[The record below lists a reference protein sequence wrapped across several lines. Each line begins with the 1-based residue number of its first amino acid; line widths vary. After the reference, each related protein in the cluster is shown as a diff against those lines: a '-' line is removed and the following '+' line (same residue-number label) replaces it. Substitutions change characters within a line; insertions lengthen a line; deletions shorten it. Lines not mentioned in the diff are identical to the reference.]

1 MSDIAVLNCYEGL
14 AGRHRRPASGLAVS
28 AAEGIMSDED
38 ARRPTHGTLAVDAG
52 DAGDAAAA
60 ADASP
65 QALLD
70 MMRRLRARERAYL
83 ASLLHDGPIQEL
95 AAVALELGE
104 VRPPPTEPTE
114 PTQPTEPTRPTE
126 PTAPTRSTEPTQLTA
141 PTEPTGLVR
150 QVHAIGRT
158 LCRLQDELWP
168 FPRPGSGLIEILK
181 QRTAW
186 LLSTSLAVAVGEGVA
201 ELPESDVQ
209 AVADVTELIL
219 AGLGNAEAWDRPI
232 VAVRADPDL
241 IFLELNMTPAPW
253 RDPASGGAA
262 AAGAAAVGA
271 WLHRLAAAIKARAD
285 VGLDDRRLRIWMEIP
300 RDPDRRPPARAQA

>member
-14 AGRHRRPASGLAVS
+14 VGRHRRPAPGLAVS
-28 AAEGIMSDED
+28 AAEGDHE
-38 ARRPTHGTLAVDAG
+38 RRRRAASHPWNLAVDAV
-52 DAGDAAAA
+52 
-60 ADASP
+60 DASP

-104 VRPPPTEPTE
+104 VRPPPTATTQPTA
-114 PTQPTEPTRPTE
+114 PTQPTEPN
-126 PTAPTRSTEPTQLTA
+126 
-141 PTEPTGLVR
+141 GLVR

-201 ELPESDVQ
+201 ELPELDVQ

-262 AAGAAAVGA
+262 AVGA

-300 RDPDRRPPARAQA
+300 RLSTPPGRPASRAPSPPGPSR

>member
-1 MSDIAVLNCYEGL
+1 
-14 AGRHRRPASGLAVS
+14 
-28 AAEGIMSDED
+28 MSDED
-38 ARRPTHGTLAVDAG
+38 ARRPTHGTLAVDAV
-52 DAGDAAAA
+52 DAG
-60 ADASP
+60 DASP

-104 VRPPPTEPTE
+104 VRGPPTEPTE
-114 PTQPTEPTRPTE
+114 P
-126 PTAPTRSTEPTQLTA
+126 A
-141 PTEPTGLVR
+141 EPTGLVR

-186 LLSTSLAVAVGEGVA
+186 LLSTTLAVAVGEGVA
-201 ELPESDVQ
+201 ELPELDVQ

-262 AAGAAAVGA
+262 AVGA

-300 RDPDRRPPARAQA
+300 RVSTPPGRPASRALSPPGPSR

>member
-1 MSDIAVLNCYEGL
+1 MKGW
-14 AGRHRRPASGLAVS
+14 S
-28 AAEGIMSDED
+28 AATAARRRAWPSVPRRVIMSDED
-38 ARRPTHGTLAVDAG
+38 ARRPTHGTLAVDAV
-52 DAGDAAAA
+52 DAG
-60 ADASP
+60 DASP

-104 VRPPPTEPTE
+104 VRPPPTEPTA
-114 PTQPTEPTRPTE
+114 TTR
-126 PTAPTRSTEPTQLTA
+126 PTAPTQ

-158 LCRLQDELWP
+158 LSRLQDELWP

-201 ELPESDVQ
+201 ELPEADVQ

-262 AAGAAAVGA
+262 AAGAVAVGA

-285 VGLDDRRLRIWMEIP
+285 VGLDDRRLRIWME
-300 RDPDRRPPARAQA
+300 

>member
-38 ARRPTHGTLAVDAG
+38 ARRPTHGTLAVEA
-52 DAGDAAAA
+52 DAAADAADLDA

-104 VRPPPTEPTE
+104 VRSP
-114 PTQPTEPTRPTE
+114 PTQPTEPT
-126 PTAPTRSTEPTQLTA
+126 
-141 PTEPTGLVR
+141 GLAR

-158 LCRLQDELWP
+158 LSRLQDELWP

-201 ELPESDVQ
+201 ELPEADVQ

-219 AGLGNAEAWDRPI
+219 AGLGNAEARDRPI

-271 WLHRLAAAIKARAD
+271 WLHRLAAAIKARA
-285 VGLDDRRLRIWMEIP
+285 
-300 RDPDRRPPARAQA
+300 